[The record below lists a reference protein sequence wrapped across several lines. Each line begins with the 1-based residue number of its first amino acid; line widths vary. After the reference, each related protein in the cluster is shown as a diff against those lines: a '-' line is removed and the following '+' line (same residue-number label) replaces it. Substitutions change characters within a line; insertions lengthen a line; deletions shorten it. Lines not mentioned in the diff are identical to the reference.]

1 MAMKKLPLCLPDH
14 TAAPSIERLLPSLR
28 SVVCRHSM
36 PTPNRFYNAF
46 DLETQAARPS
56 PEGEYR
62 TAFQIDRDRI
72 IHTSAFRRLQSKT
85 QVFLSGEYDFYRTR
99 LTHSIEVAQIG
110 RSICGWLQQDS
121 NSLDA
126 DCFIDPDL
134 VECACLSHDLGHPP
148 FGHTGERTLHR
159 LMRPYGGFEGNA
171 QTLRLLTQTLFS
183 ERKQGIAPTR
193 ALLDAV
199 LKYKT
204 LSSETPDAKN
214 HYLYDDQ
221 EPVLDF
227 TLGGEAFPIELTPGD
242 ERNAFRSIE
251 CQIMDWADDTAYSL
265 NDLADGIHAGFI
277 TGTKLEA
284 WAEKNSLTGHEA
296 EQVIF
301 LIKAIKE
308 NRVEGRL
315 NRAIGAFIRATSLQP
330 TANFL
335 SNQTQRHQWHLHI
348 DPEVKA
354 QANLNKRLAYELVFR
369 SPQLQQLDHKA
380 DFILTRMFDVLQDR
394 YIERRSNPLHLLP
407 ADVETDIDR
416 TEEPAQRAR
425 LICDWI
431 ASMTDRF
438 AFRTYRRLFDADFGS
453 ITDFV

>member
-1 MAMKKLPLCLPDH
+1 
-14 TAAPSIERLLPSLR
+14 
-28 SVVCRHSM
+28 M
-36 PTPNRFYNAF
+36 PATNRFYQAF
-46 DLETQAARPS
+46 DLETLSPRPVG
-56 PEGEYR
+56 EGEYR

-72 IHTSAFRRLQSKT
+72 IHSSAFRRLQSKT

-110 RSICGWLQQDS
+110 RSICGWLQTTS
-121 NSLDA
+121 EALDVE
-126 DCFIDPDL
+126 CFIDPDL
-134 VECACLSHDLGHPP
+134 VECACLAHDLGHPP

-159 LMRPYGGFEGNA
+159 LMLPYGGFEGNA

-183 ERKQGIAPTR
+183 ERKQGISPTR

-204 LSSETPDAKN
+204 LLVETPEAKN

-221 EPVLDF
+221 EAALDF
-227 TLGGEAFPIELTPGD
+227 AMGGQAFPVELTPG
-242 ERNAFRSIE
+242 EARNGFRSIE

-277 TGTKLEA
+277 TVARLEA
-284 WAEKNSLTGHEA
+284 WAERRSVTGAAA
-296 EQVIF
+296 EHVTF
-301 LIKAIKE
+301 LLKAIRE
-308 NRVEGRL
+308 GRVEGRL
-315 NRAIGAFIRATSLQP
+315 NGAIGRFIRATSLVP
-330 TANFL
+330 AANFL
-335 SNQTQRHQWHLHI
+335 SASTRRHQWRLQVE
-348 DPEVKA
+348 PELA
-354 QANLNKRLAYELVFR
+354 LQAEVNKRISLDLVFR

-380 DFILTRMFDVLQDR
+380 DFILTRMFEVLRDR
-394 YIERRSNPLHLLP
+394 YIERTSQPLHLLP
-407 ADVETDIDR
+407 RDLEDDVEQAGSTR
-416 TEEPAQRAR
+416 ERAR

>member
-1 MAMKKLPLCLPDH
+1 
-14 TAAPSIERLLPSLR
+14 
-28 SVVCRHSM
+28 M

-46 DLETQAARPS
+46 DLETQSSRPA
-56 PEGEYR
+56 PESEYR

-110 RSICGWLQQDS
+110 RSICGWLQQ
-121 NSLDA
+121 NNVALDFES
-126 DCFIDPDL
+126 FIDPDL
-134 VECACLSHDLGHPP
+134 VECACLAHDLGHPP

-159 LMRPYGGFEGNA
+159 LMHPYGGFEGNA

-183 ERKQGIAPTR
+183 ERKQGISPTR

-204 LSSETPDAKN
+204 LKAETPEAKN

-227 TLGGEAFPIELTPGD
+227 TLGGEAFPVELTPGED
-242 ERNAFRSIE
+242 RNAFRSIE

-284 WAEKNSLTGHEA
+284 WAEKNSPTGQDA
-296 EQVIF
+296 EQVTF
-301 LIKAIKE
+301 LIKAIRE

-315 NRAIGAFIRATSLQP
+315 NRAIGTFIRATSLRP

-335 SNQTQRHQWHLHI
+335 SNQTQRHQWRLDI
-348 DPEVKA
+348 VPEVKA
-354 QANLNKRLAYELVFR
+354 QAALNKRIAYELVFS

-380 DFILTRMFDVLQDR
+380 DFILTRMFEVLRDR
-394 YIERRSNPLHLLP
+394 YIERTSSPLHLLP
-407 ADVETDIDR
+407 ADLESDVESAPDA
-416 TEEPAQRAR
+416 PKRAR

>member
-1 MAMKKLPLCLPDH
+1 M
-14 TAAPSIERLLPSLR
+14 PS
-28 SVVCRHSM
+28 
-36 PTPNRFYNAF
+36 PNRFYNAF
-46 DLETQAARPS
+46 DLATLTPRPS

-62 TAFQIDRDRI
+62 SAFQIDRDRI

-110 RSICGWLQQDS
+110 RSICGWLQQ
-121 NSLDA
+121 NSPNLSD

-204 LSSETPDAKN
+204 LSSETPQAKN

-221 EPVLDF
+221 EPILDF
-227 TLGGEAFPIELTPGD
+227 TLGGEPFPIELTPGD
-242 ERNAFRSIE
+242 DRNAFRSIE

-277 TGTKLEA
+277 TASKLEA
-284 WAEKNSLTGHEA
+284 WAAKSNLTAADSTHIAKLAEA
-296 EQVIF
+296 IHG
-301 LIKAIKE
+301 
-308 NRVEGRL
+308 NRVESRL
-315 NRAIGAFIRATSLQP
+315 NSYIGRFIRGTTLQP

-335 SNQTQRHQWHLHI
+335 SNQTQRHQWRLDI
-348 DPEVKA
+348 APDVKA
-354 QANLNKRLAYELVFR
+354 QATLNKRIAYELVFR

-380 DFILTRMFDVLQDR
+380 DFILTRMFEVLRDR
-394 YIERRSNPLHLLP
+394 YIEHTSNPLHLLP
-407 ADVETDIDR
+407 ADVESDIEQTDHVND
-416 TEEPAQRAR
+416 RAR